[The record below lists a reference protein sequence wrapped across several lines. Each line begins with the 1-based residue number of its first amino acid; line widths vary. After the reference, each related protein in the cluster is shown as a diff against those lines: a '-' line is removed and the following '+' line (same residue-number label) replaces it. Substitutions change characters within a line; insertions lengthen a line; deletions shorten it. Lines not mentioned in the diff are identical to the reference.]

1 VSPEEPAQNGSR
13 LGVGSVAAERANGGE
28 PPTPPPLVNPRP
40 YRMMI
45 GALAVALLVAFSIY
59 RIASPAPGTIGV
71 PPGIRLRWFAAP
83 LAGSTLVGD
92 ANVNPPC
99 TLVHHDRRA
108 LNVCLLAQRG
118 PVVLGL
124 FVTSSAACVHEVDTL
139 QAVSLRFRGSP
150 VQFAAVAV
158 RTGPGQARAVL
169 RSHHWTI
176 PVAYDRDGA
185 VGALY
190 GAAVC
195 PLVELAPRGG
205 TVSARL
211 IGNRWLN
218 RDALAARVQTT
229 LLGGR

>member
-1 VSPEEPAQNGSR
+1 
-13 LGVGSVAAERANGGE
+13 
-28 PPTPPPLVNPRP
+28 
-40 YRMMI
+40 MI
-45 GALAVALLVAFSIY
+45 GALAVVLLVAFSIY
-59 RIASPAPGTIGV
+59 RIASPGPGTIGV

-92 ANVNPPC
+92 ANMNPPC
-99 TLVHHDRRA
+99 TVVHHDPRA

-124 FVTSSAACVHEVDTL
+124 FVTGSAACVREVDTL

-158 RTGPGQARAVL
+158 RTGPSQARAAR

-195 PLVELAPRGG
+195 PIVELAARGG
-205 TVSARL
+205 MVSGRL

-218 RDALAARVQTT
+218 RDALASRVQS
-229 LLGGR
+229 LLGG